1 MDKSKIFKSSILL
14 ILVGLITKIFA
25 SVAKI
30 VMARNLTTNA
40 MGIYML
46 VVPMYIFFIN
56 VIQLSLPTTIATK
69 IAKNPK
75 QTNKIII
82 SSSAISLVVNVV
94 FMILIYTFSSY
105 IASTILKNPENS
117 AKSIQ

>member
-14 ILVGLITKIFA
+14 IVVGLITKIFA

-56 VIQLSLPTTIATK
+56 VIQLSLFLSRYGKEI
-69 IAKNPK
+69 
-75 QTNKIII
+75 
-82 SSSAISLVVNVV
+82 V
-94 FMILIYTFSSY
+94 
-105 IASTILKNPENS
+105 
-117 AKSIQ
+117 